1 MCGIAGLINRDPLDS
16 FALSPALELMI
27 NQIIHRGPDSHNV
40 WLHPSKQLGLGHTRL
55 AILDLTVNGIQP
67 MQSESRNFTI
77 SYNGEIYNHLQLR
90 KDLGLS
96 SKIWKGTSDTETLL
110 ACIEA
115 WGLDDTLCKVHGMFA
130 FALWDEAKK
139 KLFLCRDR
147 FGEKPLYYGWA
158 SKPKRQF
165 IFSSELQSIQS
176 LSIFDQKLNIKY
188 IDRFLKTNNFGGDQ
202 TIYDKIYKVLPGSY
216 VEFNL
221 TSMSFELKK
230 YWSSYERAAIAKDN
244 PFDGT
249 YKDAV
254 NELEILLNAVI
265 SDQMISDVPIGCFLS
280 GGLDSSLVAS
290 IMAAQSSIPINTFSI
305 GQHGPGNEAEKAKK
319 IAESIGANHTEQFID
334 ADTAIE
340 LIPNIFDFYG
350 EPFAD
355 SSQIP
360 TFLVSMLAKKKV
372 TVALSGDAGDEIFGG
387 YNRYEYAQ
395 RYWPKIQSIPVSVR
409 SKISKYIQHIS
420 FPVGQTSSLTG
431 IDLKWENIS
440 LKLQKVS
447 QSIHCENIFELH
459 DSLLAPSHP
468 LIQES
473 IRSNSFQGQ
482 INPVFNDNKFEDFEK
497 MMIADLDSYLSD
509 DILVKVDRAAMRNSL
524 ETRVPFLD
532 HRIFEFMWSLPPKYK
547 IHKGKTKMLSRSVL
561 SQYLSNDLFDQPKTG
576 FGMPIGDWLRG
587 PLKSFAS
594 DILFDSPLN
603 SINIIDLDALK
614 NLWKEHN
621 SKKYDHSSQIWSLI
635 SLAIWLKKNKISL

>member
-1 MCGIAGLINRDPLDS
+1 MCGIAGLVNRDPLDS
-16 FALSPALELMI
+16 FALSSALESML

-40 WLHPSKQLGLGHTRL
+40 WLHPTNQFGFGHRRL

-67 MQSESRNFTI
+67 MQSASRNFTI

-115 WGLDDTLCKVHGMFA
+115 WGLDDTLSKVHGMFA
-130 FALWDEAKK
+130 FALWDEANKK
-139 KLFLCRDR
+139 IFLCRDR

-158 SKPKRQF
+158 SQQKKQF

-176 LSIFDQKLNIKY
+176 LSTFDQKLNIKY

-202 TIYDKIYKVLPGSY
+202 TIYDKIYKVPPGSY

-221 TSMSFELKK
+221 ISMDLELRN
-230 YWSSYERAAIAKDN
+230 YWSSYEQAVIAKDN
-244 PFDGT
+244 PFNGT
-249 YKDAV
+249 YDDAV
-254 NELEILLNAVI
+254 NELNTLLNNVI

-290 IMAAQSSIPINTFSI
+290 IMAVQSSNPINTFSI
-305 GQHGPGNEAEKAKK
+305 GQSGPANEAEKAKK
-319 IAESIGANHTEQFID
+319 IADSIGANHTEQYID
-334 ADTAIE
+334 ADKAIE
-340 LIPNIFDFYG
+340 LIPDIFNFYG

-360 TFLVSMLAKKKV
+360 TYLVSMLAKKKV
-372 TVALSGDAGDEIFGG
+372 TVALSGDAGDEIFAG

-395 RYWPKIQSIPVSVR
+395 RYWPKLKSIPVSIR

-420 FPVGQTSSLTG
+420 SPVGQTSSLIG
-431 IDLKWENIS
+431 VDWKWENIS

-447 QSIHCENIFELH
+447 QSIHCKNIFELH
-459 DSLLAPSHP
+459 DSLLAPSHM
-468 LIQES
+468 LIEES
-473 IRSNSFQGQ
+473 IRSNSFQPQ
-482 INPVFNDNKFEDFEK
+482 KNPVFNDNKFEDFEK

-532 HRIFEFMWSLPPKYK
+532 HRVFEFMWSLPSEYK

-561 SQYLSNDLFDQPKTG
+561 SQYLSDDLFNQPKTG

-594 DILFDSPLN
+594 DILFDSSLK
-603 SINIIDLDALK
+603 SINIINHDALK
-614 NLWKEHN
+614 NLWTDHN
-621 SKKYDHSSQIWSLI
+621 KKIRSFIPDMEPYIFSGM
-635 SLAIWLKKNKISL
+635 A